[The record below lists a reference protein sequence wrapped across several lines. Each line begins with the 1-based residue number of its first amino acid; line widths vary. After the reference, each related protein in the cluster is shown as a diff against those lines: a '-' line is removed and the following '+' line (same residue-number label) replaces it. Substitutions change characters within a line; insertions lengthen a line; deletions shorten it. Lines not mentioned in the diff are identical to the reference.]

1 MLSLEFFL
9 DDVKAITDP
18 ERSVCVPR
26 IIAKSR
32 KGKLILK
39 HFSELKTLSSQL
51 RKDLSSLIC
60 EYLLGKEF
68 KARQNLLEDI
78 ANQIAELFESETAD
92 TYFLRIKGKKPCGL
106 LYSHY
111 YNIKARYS
119 SAKSRKLLP
128 KTKENECPNLQLPPI
143 QDEVELALN
152 WLKFNIEPF
161 ESVITHWNST
171 FQWRCDFLKSDA
183 NLLEVFEEFPILSQ
197 SFGYNLIE
205 NDFELIHPASAN
217 LFSKKWDDFKV
228 KIVPLLRGKVKEQ
241 QTINLLKSLEN
252 NSEDKQSTLLWL
264 AIHAVLVPTTRTKKD
279 GGSKSAKLT
288 IEDSRSRFLVWKATV
303 GELQTHLKALTE
315 NYYTGKQK
323 LQPFICAVG
332 STPYDLG
339 EFAIYLSGVFYKMPS
354 LLKSIEIVQESGP
367 VKHLWTFPFEAN
379 HKRLKTYTKN
389 ITSRKNVILSLAKK
403 MCINFADFVH
413 TFEVQDVVLSKS
425 GCLSHSSLY
434 SNEIANFISSTDNI
448 TCHV

>member
-1 MLSLEFFL
+1 METVL
-9 DDVKAITDP
+9 
-18 ERSVCVPR
+18 
-26 IIAKSR
+26 
-32 KGKLILK
+32 
-39 HFSELKTLSSQL
+39 
-51 RKDLSSLIC
+51 KDLGGDAFSGIFS
-60 EYLLGKEF
+60 
-68 KARQNLLEDI
+68 
-78 ANQIAELFESETAD
+78 
-92 TYFLRIKGKKPCGL
+92 
-106 LYSHY
+106 
-111 YNIKARYS
+111 
-119 SAKSRKLLP
+119 
-128 KTKENECPNLQLPPI
+128 
-143 QDEVELALN
+143 DEVELALN

-183 NLLEVFEEFPILSQ
+183 NLLEVFEEFPIITQ

-252 NSEDKQSTLLWL
+252 NSEDIQSTLLWL

-279 GGSKSAKLT
+279 GGSKSAKHT
-288 IEDSRSRFLVWKATV
+288 IADSRSRFLVWKATV
-303 GELQTHLKALTE
+303 AELQTHLKALTE

-354 LLKSIEIVQESGP
+354 LLKSIEVCFKIFFVLNLEFPPECALVWTLIQKLFFEINLESD
-367 VKHLWTFPFEAN
+367 KKSKALSELLN
-379 HKRLKTYTKN
+379 DYRNLK
-389 ITSRKNVILSLAKK
+389 L
-403 MCINFADFVH
+403 
-413 TFEVQDVVLSKS
+413 
-425 GCLSHSSLY
+425 
-434 SNEIANFISSTDNI
+434 
-448 TCHV
+448 